1 MVFAHVINGLI
12 ESLEQKENFTQ
23 NKIQF
28 LREYFAPLFSY
39 STITAMTSY
48 ENELEKREY

>member
-1 MVFAHVINGLI
+1 MVFDHVINGLI
-12 ESLEQKENFTQ
+12 ESLEQKENFAQ

-28 LREYFAPLFSY
+28 LREYFAPLFYY

-48 ENELEKREY
+48 ENELEKRE

>member
-1 MVFAHVINGLI
+1 MVFDHVINGLT
-12 ESLEQKENFTQ
+12 ESMEQKEKFAQ

-39 STITAMTSY
+39 STITDMTSH
-48 ENELEKREY
+48 ENEFEKRE

>member
-28 LREYFAPLFSY
+28 LGEYFAPLFSC

-48 ENELEKREY
+48 ENEFEKREY